1 MVPNSKL
8 DQFFEEVDENRDVCM
23 PFLLVSCIA
32 PLLTSLLLTVPQGY
46 ISFDEW
52 R

>member
-1 MVPNSKL
+1 MVPNAKL
-8 DQFFEEVDENRDVCM
+8 NKFFEEVDENRDVRSR
-23 PFLLVSCIA
+23 PLFLVVS
-32 PLLTSLLLTVPQGY
+32 SLLTVPQGY